1 MQQHPTLSAEDLR
14 ELRAMLE
21 AELAEVEKQL
31 AQLGARDP
39 ANKADWGPSVGDIE
53 IDASDK
59 SEVADKFEELIDNN
73 AILSELEVRRAKIE
87 RALRK
92 MEEGSYGFSEIS
104 GEPIERERLFADP
117 AARTTIAER
126 EEEEALPL

>member
-1 MQQHPTLSAEDLR
+1 MQQHPNLSPEDLR

-31 AQLGARDP
+31 AQFGARDP
-39 ANKADWGPSVGDIE
+39 TNKADWEPSVGDIE

-92 MEEGSYGFSEIS
+92 MEESSYGFSEIS
-104 GEPIERERLFADP
+104 GKPIERERLFADP

-126 EEEEALPL
+126 EEEEVLPL